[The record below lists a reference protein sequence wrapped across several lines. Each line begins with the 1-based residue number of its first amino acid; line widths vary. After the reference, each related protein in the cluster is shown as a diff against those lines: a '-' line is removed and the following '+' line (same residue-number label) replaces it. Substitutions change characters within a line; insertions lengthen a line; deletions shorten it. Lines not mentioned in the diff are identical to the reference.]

1 MRLSARAALALL
13 ALLCVSGGE
22 RIGAAVVGVAGA
34 SPASPWTFLRT
45 LQADLTAR
53 LAPAQVPAVA
63 GARVV
68 AAIDAAVAHLA
79 LPRDHTAL
87 DAAVVRAM
95 AGDID
100 GALHDLRVVLERPED
115 PSVAARA
122 QDACTAL
129 LWRAARCDEERACAE
144 EPTALYWRADCALE
158 RGEHA
163 LAVELAEAARLA
175 LPNDVESHAA
185 RFVSVRGRLAVDPD
199 ARGAVADAD
208 TLLASFPEYPA
219 PSLLALDVAAAQ
231 ERAGRVL
238 AAARRLH
245 ALEWERPWH
254 PAATEARA
262 RLEALALAGVVLPE
276 RSADEWLDRATR
288 LRRERQWTWA
298 DHALDEVFA
307 RIGDGGGT
315 RHDRAHFE
323 RALNAYDSARFDESL
338 AALDA
343 IGASGAVSSRDIAKW
358 RARALSSLGRED
370 EAVAAYLAYFD
381 RHGASDRARTMLEFT
396 HDLGRWDEALRWRS
410 EAGLLD
416 DRSFDS
422 GFARYL
428 AGDLT
433 RAAET
438 LEAARRR
445 ATGTSAARTE
455 YWLARTRARLGE
467 ADAARTLYGDIAATH
482 GRTWYALQARNRLAE
497 LDGRPPRAGTMDF
510 AALDQFVLSG
520 RAGGFVEP
528 PSPATI
534 DPVALRAFAADWGSL
549 FPRAVDAAAL
559 LDVGARTEAMRALRD
574 VVVEFGFLDSA
585 FAAGRRSTRARPIS
599 SSRVRWAHEIDN
611 RARPAAWW
619 GMASTRERFPVP
631 SGRADL
637 DALVARH
644 EAIRAER
651 DRIRPALDAA
661 MIAVGDW
668 HFVRRRT
675 LQRGLDPQTDPA
687 DPRWRLAFPLAYAE
701 DMSPHARALDVNPYL
716 VWAIMIVESELNPDS
731 VSSADAYGLLQV
743 IPKTGQRIQL
753 DVGDPEFGAHQL
765 IEPQESLRYGTWYL
779 AQLVHNFRGQELLA
793 AIAYNAG
800 PHQVAR
806 WLQWRGDGLDLDE
819 FIETVPF
826 DGARRY
832 AHRVYQHMDTYAR
845 LWLGAEQ
852 LPLGNELDAD
862 PVGLIYY

>member
-1 MRLSARAALALL
+1 M
-13 ALLCVSGGE
+13 
-22 RIGAAVVGVAGA
+22 
-34 SPASPWTFLRT
+34 
-45 LQADLTAR
+45 
-53 LAPAQVPAVA
+53 
-63 GARVV
+63 
-68 AAIDAAVAHLA
+68 
-79 LPRDHTAL
+79 
-87 DAAVVRAM
+87 
-95 AGDID
+95 
-100 GALHDLRVVLERPED
+100 
-115 PSVAARA
+115 
-122 QDACTAL
+122 
-129 LWRAARCDEERACAE
+129 
-144 EPTALYWRADCALE
+144 
-158 RGEHA
+158 
-163 LAVELAEAARLA
+163 
-175 LPNDVESHAA
+175 
-185 RFVSVRGRLAVDPD
+185 
-199 ARGAVADAD
+199 
-208 TLLASFPEYPA
+208 
-219 PSLLALDVAAAQ
+219 
-231 ERAGRVL
+231 
-238 AAARRLH
+238 
-245 ALEWERPWH
+245 
-254 PAATEARA
+254 
-262 RLEALALAGVVLPE
+262 
-276 RSADEWLDRATR
+276 
-288 LRRERQWTWA
+288 
-298 DHALDEVFA
+298 
-307 RIGDGGGT
+307 
-315 RHDRAHFE
+315 
-323 RALNAYDSARFDESL
+323 
-338 AALDA
+338 
-343 IGASGAVSSRDIAKW
+343 
-358 RARALSSLGRED
+358 
-370 EAVAAYLAYFD
+370 
-381 RHGASDRARTMLEFT
+381 
-396 HDLGRWDEALRWRS
+396 
-410 EAGLLD
+410 
-416 DRSFDS
+416 
-422 GFARYL
+422 
-428 AGDLT
+428 
-433 RAAET
+433 
-438 LEAARRR
+438 
-445 ATGTSAARTE
+445 
-455 YWLARTRARLGE
+455 
-467 ADAARTLYGDIAATH
+467 
-482 GRTWYALQARNRLAE
+482 
-497 LDGRPPRAGTMDF
+497 
-510 AALDQFVLSG
+510 
-520 RAGGFVEP
+520 
-528 PSPATI
+528 
-534 DPVALRAFAADWGSL
+534 
-549 FPRAVDAAAL
+549 
-559 LDVGARTEAMRALRD
+559 
-574 VVVEFGFLDSA
+574 
-585 FAAGRRSTRARPIS
+585 
-599 SSRVRWAHEIDN
+599 RWAHEIDN